1 MFEDTQFHVSHAEL
15 HPCSFFVFFLFHVEN
30 AGDGSYSISKGIV
43 PVNVVNM
50 YSLDTFDGIHVNIL
64 FEM

>member
-1 MFEDTQFHVSHAEL
+1 MPFPF
-15 HPCSFFVFFLFHVEN
+15 PSFLLYFTCVEN

-50 YSLDTFDGIHVNIL
+50 YSLDTFDGIRVNIL